1 MREYRHFQRIRT
13 RQDRMRR
20 AVVLM
25 LIVIVAGALA
35 LIASVAHGQAQTD
48 IGEPVCYVS
57 APTLPQSR
65 SQSNPINCLQPRV
78 FAPIAAR
85 AK

>member
-1 MREYRHFQRIRT
+1 MREYRDFQRIRT

-35 LIASVAHGQAQTD
+35 LVASAAHGQTNA
-48 IGEPVCYVS
+48 GEPVCFIS
-57 APTLPQSR
+57 APTLPQS
-65 SQSNPINCLQPRV
+65 QPVVCVQPRAFMPV
-78 FAPIAAR
+78 VMGAH
-85 AK
+85 